1 MHRISCGSARADPSL
16 TAGRSDEAFRTAR
29 DRWPREH
36 CRHDGDRSAVPSSA
50 AGRHQRPFTFSGQ
63 CQLSGTVAFSPRLST
78 SAGPVRNS
86 ARATGTC
93 SGSATDRRGHTT
105 QLNGAPVGYRATE
118 VGSQESCQLNTNAPG
133 SGELLF
139 KAGRLRFR
147 IVENR
152 VGPTASL
159 SLTGRRGGSAG
170 AIAAV
175 NSPDPAGVL
184 EQCAMGGIA
193 SVPVDLAIQT
203 APTISG

>member
-36 CRHDGDRSAVPSSA
+36 CRHDGDR
-50 AGRHQRPFTFSGQ
+50 F
-63 CQLSGTVAFSPRLST
+63 
-78 SAGPVRNS
+78 
-86 ARATGTC
+86 
-93 SGSATDRRGHTT
+93 RR
-105 QLNGAPVGYRATE
+105 
-118 VGSQESCQLNTNAPG
+118 SFQESCQLNTNAPG